1 IFTIGLTAA
10 VLLANQ
16 TFGWDRHIYDIPM
29 SKWGANLKIAM
40 AAKLLFTAAATFTR
54 LSLFTFYYR
63 LVKDSS
69 RQGFRWMVHL
79 NVAYTVAIF
88 FTFIFL
94 GTFLC
99 TPVHLYWTIGAEGK
113 CLDEGAATMAAGI
126 INVTADFLCTI
137 TPMPLVAQLSMPR
150 RQRAAV
156 MFLFS
161 LGFLVTIVGCVR
173 TWYIYKA
180 LVLEYDLTWYSYPLW
195 IAAAIE
201 IDVGV
206 ICASAP
212 VLRPLLSKFL
222 LYASSHDPTSTSRH
236 RRKGYSAQTLT
247 AVNSSLNPN
256 PSPSHPNDS
265 YPPHAPHDPK
275 SSPSSPVFELRA
287 WTERTKEEDEGS
299 EEAIMRGRG
308 DLGPPPEC
316 KHPLTKSP
324 TPSDTLR
331 TPHFTPTSN
340 PSISIYR

>member
-1 IFTIGLTAA
+1 M
-10 VLLANQ
+10 LLANQ

-137 TPMPLVAQLSMPR
+137 TPMPLVAQVR
-150 RQRAAV
+150 GFAI
-156 MFLFS
+156 FS
-161 LGFLVTIVGCVR
+161 GGPCMLNITSSPCPGGNAQPSC
-173 TWYIYKA
+173 
-180 LVLEYDLTWYSYPLW
+180 SSS
-195 IAAAIE
+195 
-201 IDVGV
+201 
-206 ICASAP
+206 ASA
-212 VLRPLLSKFL
+212 S
-222 LYASSHDPTSTSRH
+222 
-236 RRKGYSAQTLT
+236 
-247 AVNSSLNPN
+247 
-256 PSPSHPNDS
+256 
-265 YPPHAPHDPK
+265 
-275 SSPSSPVFELRA
+275 SSPS
-287 WTERTKEEDEGS
+287 
-299 EEAIMRGRG
+299 
-308 DLGPPPEC
+308 
-316 KHPLTKSP
+316 
-324 TPSDTLR
+324 
-331 TPHFTPTSN
+331 
-340 PSISIYR
+340 